1 MAINNGIEQM
11 LLTHRPLIIHT
22 SLGGS
27 DNNKKCCY

>member
-1 MAINNGIEQM
+1 M

-27 DNNKKCCY
+27 DNKKNVAIDTANIQ